1 MEAGSW
7 RASPG
12 GLGVS
17 PGASCL
23 PGRLGC
29 WQSQE
34 CPKGK
39 GCQDRAL
46 AGTGR
51 WLEGTG
57 ARVGAVLL
65 VWAAWDG
72 CCGWDTPATVGLGPA
87 LLSGIPG
94 QGDRQERL
102 ESVWLHLPGP
112 CRWRVPSGRAA
123 CLSACNAPLLLHFF
137 SPRIYSLP
145 ASRKHLHKLD
155 LAPKGVIFIC
165 APHLPWQARCRL
177 PASGASSAGIQGG
190 SFEFGGS
197 GRHLLSR
204 CEMARL
210 EKLCASLELLLELS
224 LGRRERAFT
233 WPEAQAG
240 LSPGEVPSSSLPCF
254 CLLLRGKGHLF
265 FFFF

>member
-1 MEAGSW
+1 MAGRDRGPSGS
-7 RASPG
+7 SP
-12 GLGVS
+12 
-17 PGASCL
+17 
-23 PGRLGC
+23 
-29 WQSQE
+29 
-34 CPKGK
+34 
-39 GCQDRAL
+39 
-46 AGTGR
+46 
-51 WLEGTG
+51 
-57 ARVGAVLL
+57 ARVGCLGRLPWLGHACHRG
-65 VWAAWDG
+65 AG
-72 CCGWDTPATVGLGPA
+72 PSTVIWHSWPR
-87 LLSGIPG
+87 P
-94 QGDRQERL
+94 GDRQERL

-190 SFEFGGS
+190 RFEFGGS

-265 FFFF
+265 FFFLIWFYGGFFGGVGR